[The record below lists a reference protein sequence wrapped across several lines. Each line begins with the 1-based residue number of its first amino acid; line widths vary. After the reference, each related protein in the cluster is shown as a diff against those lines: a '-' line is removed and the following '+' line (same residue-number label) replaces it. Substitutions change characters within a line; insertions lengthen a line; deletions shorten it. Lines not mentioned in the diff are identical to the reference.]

1 MNHDFC
7 ARNYQEFL
15 RRSIN
20 EVEAKIILSSTVV
33 VVDCVLCTFGECEA
47 HLYKIVSL
55 VLGYIGEQ
63 V

>member
-1 MNHDFC
+1 MNHDFQ
-7 ARNYQEFL
+7 RNYQEFL
-15 RRSIN
+15 HRSIH

-33 VVDCVLCTFGECEA
+33 VLDCGVCTFEECGA